1 MVKIDSETKL
11 GGLFG
16 YIAMIAIVGEM
27 YLSKV
32 FTQGLVAG
40 LKDTLGQNKEC
51 SL

>member
-16 YIAMIAIVGEM
+16 YTAMIAIVCEM
-27 YLSKV
+27 YLSNF
-32 FTQGLVAG
+32 FTQVLVAG
-40 LKDTLGQNKEC
+40 LRDTLGQNKEC